1 MTDHPRPGVVHVWRI
16 PLDPPAAGPPAM
28 PYDQDDVVG
37 GLTAMPYYQDDVVAG
52 LTALLDDRE
61 RRRAAGFVDAGQRRR
76 FVLAHGITRSILG
89 GYLGVRPACLRWR
102 LGACGKPELAGSRL
116 RVNLSHSGDLALL
129 AVTESREIGV
139 DVEQIRAGLPAVALA
154 ERYYPPAE
162 ATRVLAASG
171 PARVW
176 WFLRLLTRK
185 EACVKAAG
193 ARLLPALGLPVG
205 SPPDPG
211 GRGLLAGSGGR
222 AGRWRVRD
230 LPLTGDTVG
239 AVALSGTEDFQV
251 LLRTW
256 PNLY

>member
-1 MTDHPRPGVVHVWRI
+1 MPHNQDDAVTG
-16 PLDPPAAGPPAM
+16 PLGM
-28 PYDQDDVVG
+28 PHDQDDAV
-37 GLTAMPYYQDDVVAG
+37 TG
-52 LTALLDDRE
+52 LTALLDERE

-76 FVLAHGITRSILG
+76 FVVAHGISRSILG
-89 GYLGVRPACLRWR
+89 DYLGVPPAGLGWQ

-116 RVNLSHSGDLALL
+116 RVNLSHSGGLALL

-139 DVEQIRAGLPAVALA
+139 DVEQIRAGLPALALA

-162 ATRVLAASG
+162 ATQVLAASG
-171 PARVW
+171 LARVW
-176 WFLRLLTRK
+176 TFLRLLTRK

-205 SPPDPG
+205 SPPDPA
-211 GRGLLAGSGGR
+211 GRGLLAGAGGR

-239 AVALSGTEDFQV
+239 AVALSGTEGFQI